1 MSARSRRW
9 AIRWNSMC
17 ALIVYQLGGLFT
29 GEVAFNGFTV
39 VAIALLLGI
48 LYLLFRKGYTPDSE
62 AVDSDWDL
70 EGA

>member
-1 MSARSRRW
+1 
-9 AIRWNSMC
+9 MC

-48 LYLLFRKGYTPDSE
+48 LYLLFRKGYTPDLE

-70 EGA
+70 EGV